1 MSDNSFGKQFRVT
14 IFGESHGPVVAAVV
28 DGCPA
33 GLRLDPAEINEELAR
48 RMPPDP
54 TITSARREQD
64 TIQILSGVLD
74 GYTTGA
80 PLAMVVQN
88 RDVRSQDYDKL
99 KTVARPGHADYPTR
113 MKFGGFNDLRG
124 GGRASGRLT
133 SPIVM
138 AGTVAKKLLASIG
151 VQVFAHTVQIHTIK
165 LEKKLSSEAI
175 LSGTYASVVRCADP
189 ETAQKMQEAILKAR
203 SEGDSLGGVVEC
215 IANGL
220 PPGIGEP
227 FFDSLD
233 ADLAKMAFSIP
244 AVKGFEVGLGF
255 QASAVLG
262 SVNNDPYALREGRVV
277 TLTNNAGGILGGL
290 SNGMPVVIRVAFKPP
305 SSIPK
310 EQDTVDLK
318 EMRETKVE
326 VTGRHDP
333 CIVPKAVPVVE
344 NAVAIVLADHCLRS
358 GVIPRVLARKDSDKP
373 RSGYEASTAV
383 TKRS

>member
-1 MSDNSFGKQFRVT
+1 LSDSTFGKHFRVT
-14 IFGESHGPVVAAVV
+14 VFGESHGPAVAAVI

-33 GLRLDPAEINEELAR
+33 GLKLDSKKIDEELAR

-54 TITSARREQD
+54 GLTSARREQD
-64 TIQILSGVLD
+64 EVQFLSGVFD
-74 GYTTGA
+74 GFTTGA
-80 PLAMVVQN
+80 PLAMVLQN
-88 RDVRSQDYDKL
+88 KDVRSQDYDKL
-99 KTVARPGHADYPTR
+99 KSIARPGHADYPTR
-113 MKFGGFNDLRG
+113 VKFGGFNDLRG

-133 SPIVM
+133 APIVM
-138 AGTVAKKLLASIG
+138 AGAVAKQLLSTIG
-151 VQVFAHTVQIHTIK
+151 VRVFAHTVQVYTIRI
-165 LEKKLSSEAI
+165 KKQLTNEELI
-175 LSGTYASVVRCADP
+175 RTTYSNSVRCADSG
-189 ETAQKMQEAILKAR
+189 TAEKMQAAILKAR

-215 IANGL
+215 IAEGL

-255 QASAVLG
+255 QASSVMG
-262 SVNNDPYALREGRVV
+262 SVNNDPYAIRGDKII

-290 SNGMPVVIRVAFKPP
+290 SNGMPIVIRVAFKPP

-310 EQDTVDLK
+310 EQDTVNLK
-318 EMRETKVE
+318 EMRDTKVE

-344 NAVAIVLADHCLRS
+344 AAMAIVLVDHCLRS
-358 GVIPRVLARKDSDKP
+358 GVIPRVLGKKD
-373 RSGYEASTAV
+373 
-383 TKRS
+383 